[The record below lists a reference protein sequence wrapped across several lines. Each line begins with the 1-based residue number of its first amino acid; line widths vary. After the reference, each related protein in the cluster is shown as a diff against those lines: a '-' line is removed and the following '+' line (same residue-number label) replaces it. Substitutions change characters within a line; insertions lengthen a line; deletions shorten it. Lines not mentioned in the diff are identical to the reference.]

1 MARARILIVDD
12 DPDAR
17 DLFNL
22 FLRGNGFETSYA
34 ADAYGAIAVARREPP
49 DAVLLD
55 YTLPGG
61 DALVVLERLRRV
73 AALAT
78 VPVIVVTAHRH
89 GPFESMALAAG
100 AAGFLEKPLDPR
112 RLLEL
117 LEQAL
122 APLVPLP
129 APAPGRLFLVPP
141 DDATGYA

>member
-1 MARARILIVDD
+1 MAAARILIVDD

-22 FLRGNGFETSYA
+22 FLRGNGYETSYA

-49 DAVLLD
+49 DAVVLD
-55 YTLPGG
+55 YSLPGG

-78 VPVIVVTAHRH
+78 VPVIVVTAYRH
-89 GPFESMALAAG
+89 QPFESLALAAG
-100 AAGFLEKPLDPR
+100 AAGFLEKPLDPQ
-112 RLLEL
+112 RLLAL

-122 APLVPLP
+122 APLVPAR
-129 APAPGRLFLVPP
+129 APSPGRLFLIPA
-141 DDATGYA
+141 DDASGR